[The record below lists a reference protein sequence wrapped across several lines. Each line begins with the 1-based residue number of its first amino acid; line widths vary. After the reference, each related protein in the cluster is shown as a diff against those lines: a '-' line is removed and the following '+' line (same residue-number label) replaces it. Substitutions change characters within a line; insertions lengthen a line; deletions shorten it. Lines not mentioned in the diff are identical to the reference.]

1 MAGHSQF
8 KNIMHRKAAQD
19 KKKAKVFTK
28 LIRDIMTAAR
38 SGGGDS
44 NANPALRT
52 AVEKARKEN
61 MTKDVVERAIK
72 RGTGEIAGADYIERT
87 YEGYGASGVAVI
99 VTALTDNP
107 TRTITNIRTAFTKNG
122 GNVGSDGA
130 VAWMFKQVG
139 QISYP
144 AAAGSA
150 DAIMEAAIMAG
161 ADDVES
167 DETSHT
173 IYTSVADFGAVR
185 DALAATLNDA
195 ESAELAYIATQTQ
208 TVNSLETAQTI
219 FKMVEALEN
228 DDDVQSVTTNLD
240 LPEAIAAQL

>member
-1 MAGHSQF
+1 MAGHSKF

-19 KKKAKVFTK
+19 KKKAKVYTK
-28 LIRDIMTAAR
+28 YIRDIMTAAR
-38 SGGGDS
+38 TGGGDL

-52 AVEKARKEN
+52 LADKARKEN
-61 MTKDVVERAIK
+61 MTNEVITRAIK

-99 VTALTDNP
+99 ITALTDNP

-122 GNVGSDGA
+122 GNVGSDGS

-139 QISYP
+139 QITYP
-144 AAAGSA
+144 ASKGTA

-161 ADDVES
+161 ADDAES
-167 DETSHT
+167 DEISHT
-173 IYTSVADFGAVR
+173 IYTSVPDFGAVR
-185 DALAATLNDA
+185 DALAQQLGEA
-195 ESAELAYIATQTQ
+195 ETSELAYIATQTQ
-208 TVNSLETAQTI
+208 TVTSLEVAQSI
-219 FKMVEALEN
+219 LKMVETLEN

-240 LPEAIAAQL
+240 LPESLAAQL